1 MVTRTAVHVKKT
13 VLALTCLLLM
23 VQVRSQCFR
32 VKASSINL
40 RALPSV
46 SGQSL
51 GTSANGAILTDLKRE
66 SGDKQWVLVR
76 TSGGVQAWAKK
87 EFLTASKCTPTS
99 PSGATGSAPASA
111 PAGADGCGPYGKAA
125 RQTLAGNGGIRY
137 TVVRVQP
144 GDLSRAGAQDNTMT
158 VPTACGFY
166 RLKMAARAAGHRITI
181 NSAFRTLARQQYFWN
196 CYRTRR
202 CNGGALAARP
212 GTSNHGRGQALDFA
226 LTGGALSWM
235 NRNAQRFGFVRTVRS
250 ETWHWEYI
258 PGARKPFPY

>member
-1 MVTRTAVHVKKT
+1 MSRVGFLVG
-13 VLALTCLLLM
+13 LL
-23 VQVRSQCFR
+23 VCCSSVAWAQCFK
-32 VKASSINL
+32 VTATSLNL
-40 RALPSV
+40 RALPST
-46 SGQSL
+46 SGMSL
-51 GTSANGAILTDLKRE
+51 GTVSQGQILTWMKKDSADGKWALI
-66 SGDKQWVLVR
+66 R
-76 TSGGVQAWAKK
+76 TSAGIQAWVFKNYLSSTQCSSNK
-87 EFLTASKCTPTS
+87 PNSGS
-99 PSGATGSAPASA
+99 PESSSA
-111 PAGADGCGPYGKAA
+111 CGPYDKAP
-125 RQTLAGNGGIRY
+125 RFIIAGNGGVKY
-137 TVVRVQP
+137 TVVRIVP